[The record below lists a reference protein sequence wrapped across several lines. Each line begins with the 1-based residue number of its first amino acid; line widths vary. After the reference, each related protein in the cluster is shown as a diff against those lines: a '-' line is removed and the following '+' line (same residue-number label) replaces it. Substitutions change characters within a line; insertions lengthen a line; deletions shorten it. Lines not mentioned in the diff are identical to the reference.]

1 MDRRTML
8 AGAFAAVAA
17 GVAGASVNTNSLF
30 KQNGMSG
37 NQNMA
42 GGMMADDDTIGNV
55 SEAEF
60 QRMNEQGA
68 ASVAAVQ
75 PTSAPLSA
83 ADQKLMMEVAMGGMM
98 QLEVSRVAVQKAT
111 MEDTRLLA
119 QAEVAEQEGLSAKLK
134 EIASAKGMTMPMT
147 PDAKTQ
153 RMVAKMQATPA
164 GAKFDSMYIRESGV
178 KGHQMLDK
186 TMTKVEQRAAD
197 ASLKALASAAHPL
210 VRTHLQVSRDEVA
223 QMSGSRSGGS
233 NSNSGGS
240 NSNRG

>member
-1 MDRRTML
+1 MNRRTIL

-42 GGMMADDDTIGNV
+42 GGMMADDDTIGMM
-55 SEAEF
+55 SETEF

-68 ASVAAVQ
+68 ATVAAVQ

-111 MEDTRLLA
+111 MEDTRLMA

-153 RMVAKMQATPA
+153 RMVAKMQGMS
-164 GAKFDSMYIRESGV
+164 GASFDRAYLRESGV
-178 KGHQMLDK
+178 KGHEKLDK

-197 ASLKALASAAHPL
+197 ASLKALATAAHPL
-210 VRTHLQVSRDEVA
+210 VRTHLQVSRDEVS
-223 QMSGSRSGGS
+223 QMSGRGGNSNMSGS
-233 NSNSGGS
+233 NSNA
-240 NSNRG
+240 NRG

>member
-1 MDRRTML
+1 MNRRTML

-30 KQNGMSG
+30 KQSG
-37 NQNMA
+37 TGTGQNMS
-42 GGMMADDDTIGNV
+42 GGMMADDDTIGSV

-75 PTSAPLSA
+75 PTSTPLSA
-83 ADQKLMMEVAMGGMM
+83 ADQKLMMEVAMM

-119 QAEVAEQEGLSAKLK
+119 QAEVAEQEGLSAKLR

-153 RMVAKMQATPA
+153 RMVAKMQGMS
-164 GAKFDSMYIRESGV
+164 GAEFDRAYLRESGV

-186 TMTKVEQRAAD
+186 TMTRVEQRAAD
-197 ASLKALASAAHPL
+197 PSLKALAAAAHPL
-210 VRTHLQVSRDEVA
+210 VRTHLQVSRDEVS
-223 QMSGSRSGGS
+223 QMSGRRGGNS

>member
-1 MDRRTML
+1 MNRRTIL

-17 GVAGASVNTNSLF
+17 GVAGASVNANSLF
-30 KQNGMSG
+30 KQSGTSG
-37 NQNMA
+37 NQNTA
-42 GGMMADDDTIGNV
+42 GGMMADDDTIGSV

-60 QRMNEQGA
+60 QRLNEQGA

-83 ADQKLMMEVAMGGMM
+83 ADQKLMMQVAMGGMM

-119 QAEVAEQEGLSAKLK
+119 QAEVTEQEGLSAKLR

-153 RMVAKMQATPA
+153 RMVAKMQGMNGTE
-164 GAKFDSMYIRESGV
+164 FDRAYVRESGV
-178 KGHQMLDK
+178 NGHQLLDK
-186 TMTKVEQRAAD
+186 TMTRVEQRAAD
-197 ASLKALASAAHPL
+197 PSLKALAAAAHPL
-210 VRTHLQVSRDEVA
+210 VRTHLQVSRDEVS
-223 QMSGSRSGGS
+223 QMSGRRGGS
-233 NSNSGGS
+233 SNS